1 MTSFLVQEAA
11 SHRLDEIYR
20 YTRSRWGS
28 EQANTYITGLFEAF
42 GKIETHEVNSRPV
55 PAEFGVEGYYFSPH
69 VVPAFV
75 ARVSKRRCGGAH
87 GLKDAEGIVDT
98 MSKRLEGVRP
108 VTASDSAAA
117 AEGWYNMRVRFE
129 KHFVYWKT
137 LGSGEIG
144 IVTIL
149 HERMHQLDR
158 FREDF
163 E

>member
-55 PAEFGVEGYYFSPH
+55 PAEFGVEGYYF
-69 VVPAFV
+69 
-75 ARVSKRRCGGAH
+75 
-87 GLKDAEGIVDT
+87 
-98 MSKRLEGVRP
+98 
-108 VTASDSAAA
+108 
-117 AEGWYNMRVRFE
+117 RFE